1 MIKLL
6 IIVAAVAALFIMP
19 YDDQL
24 PEPQATPYE
33 RCIFVYN
40 NAKQCEGYRPKEG
53 EEQWK
58 RTKKSSQ

>member
-33 RCIFVYN
+33 RCLFVYGN
-40 NAKQCEGYRPKEG
+40 YLHCEGYRPNKG
-53 EEQWK
+53 AK
-58 RTKKSSQ
+58 